1 MAKLVDMADMK
12 HRVAATEA
20 LLAAAAQDGQERNAR
35 LVDFLERV
43 EKNLVRKQEQIDH
56 LEQEKS
62 RSQEEIELL
71 RTLLSDMLTM
81 AETSLEH
88 GSRVKADDLE
98 QVIDRLGTIAAQT
111 NQDAEGGPGSVSAAN
126 PFIPLSNGAKD
137 APAAHA
143 ENGQDT
149 PAAAGESEEE
159 TDAVAAEG
167 KADAAPARKR
177 GVSKVLS
184 LFGSPQ
190 S

>member
-1 MAKLVDMADMK
+1 MANLVDMADMK
-12 HRVAATEA
+12 QRVATTEEM
-20 LLAAAAQDGQERNAR
+20 LTAAAQDGQERNAR

-43 EKNLVRKQEQIDH
+43 EKNLVQKQERIDH

-71 RTLLSDMLTM
+71 RTLLNDMLTM

-98 QVIDRLGTIAAQT
+98 QVIDRLGTIESQT
-111 NQDAEGGPGSVSAAN
+111 NQDGDERAGSVSAAN
-126 PFIPLSNGAKD
+126 PFVPLSNGAKD

-143 ENGQDT
+143 ENGQDS
-149 PAAAGESEEE
+149 PAAAGESEMEI
-159 TDAVAAEG
+159 DAVAAEG